1 MSKMIKLLSVAVILF
16 SVAASGS
23 WYLQSQMQK
32 KADDDHGETKS
43 VKANSESSSHGG
55 GHAAAPAPTPA
66 ASHGDHGAK
75 PAVTAKPH
83 AEPDGPRPL
92 PRPMTTMETDRITQM
107 AAALQ
112 LEKAGL
118 KKREDLLQSREKSM
132 ELIHQEVVKEHKKLD
147 SLRKEIHE
155 EYKAVEERLAMAEK
169 RILDSTDLRQ
179 KVEVEKEKLK
189 DDLVLIGNVEAKS
202 SKQLAAI
209 CEKMEPEAAA
219 QAIAQMV
226 DTGKLDVAAQILV
239 HMSNRSAAALLTELS
254 KVDPDITVRM
264 VDRMRHV
271 KTSTASSKDK
281 Q

>member
-32 KADDDHGETKS
+32 KGDDDHGDTP
-43 VKANSESSSHGG
+43 KAAKATSESSSHGG
-55 GHAAAPAPTPA
+55 GHAAAPAPAPA
-66 ASHGDHGAK
+66 AGHGNGAK
-75 PAVTAKPH
+75 PAATAKPH

-107 AAALQ
+107 AASLQ

-179 KVEVEKEKLK
+179 KVEAEKEKLK

-254 KVDPDITVRM
+254 KVDSDITGRL

-271 KTSTASSKDK
+271 KTSTASPKEK